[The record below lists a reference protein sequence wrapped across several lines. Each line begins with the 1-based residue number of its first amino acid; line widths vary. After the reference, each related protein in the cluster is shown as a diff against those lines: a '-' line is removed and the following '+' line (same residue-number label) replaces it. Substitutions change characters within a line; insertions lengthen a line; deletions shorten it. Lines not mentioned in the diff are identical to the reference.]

1 MHSAWALIAA
11 LLEGLLIGFAFFG
24 GLWWTVRKG
33 VMSAHPASLFLG
45 SLVVRTTITVGAFYF
60 ISMGGWRPL
69 IICLIGFVIGRML
82 VVRLTLH
89 WTPASILIADGAGV

>member
-1 MHSAWALIAA
+1 MHNAWALIAA
-11 LLEGLLIGFAFFG
+11 LLEGILIGLVFFG

-45 SLVVRTTITVGAFYF
+45 SLVLRTTITVGAFYF

-69 IICLIGFVIGRML
+69 IICLIGFVMGRML
-82 VVRLTLH
+82 VVRLTVN
-89 WTPASILIADGAGV
+89 WAPASTPLADGVEV